1 MLYVTGDL
9 HIPIDIEKLNR
20 KRFPEQKQLTKRDLV
35 VVCGDFGGI
44 WSGGR
49 KDRYWLRWLERKR
62 FTTLFVDGNHENFDL
77 LDALPV
83 QRWNGGNV
91 HQVADGVYHLMR
103 GQVYSVEGR
112 RLFAMGGGASGD
124 REFRTEGVSWWPRE
138 MPSDAEYRE
147 AWENLRAAG
156 FRVDYVFTHTA
167 PSPVA
172 ARFRTRETEQPLQAF
187 LEQTAGRLQ
196 FSHWYFGHMHRDIEL
211 DDRFTA
217 VYQRVLR
224 VW

>member
-9 HIPIDIEKLNR
+9 HIPIDIEKLNG
-20 KRFPEQKQLTKRDLV
+20 KRFPEQKQLTKRDFV

-77 LDALPV
+77 LDAFPV
-83 QRWNGGNV
+83 QRWSGGKV
-91 HQVADGVYHLMR
+91 HKVAEGVYHLMR

-112 RLFAMGGGASGD
+112 KLFAMGGGASGD
-124 REFRTEGVSWWPRE
+124 REFRTEGVSWWPQE
-138 MPSDAEYRE
+138 MPSPGEYRE

-187 LEQTAGRLQ
+187 LEQAAG
-196 FSHWYFGHMHRDIEL
+196 E
-211 DDRFTA
+211 RFTA